1 MGTLVERPNSGGL
14 FDAETLLG
22 QGFFYTTTRY
32 YPETGQRS
40 SLKNL
45 ISFLGL
51 RTAQTAQAKTEPGYY
66 GTKFLA

>member
-40 SLKNL
+40 FLKKS
-45 ISFLGL
+45 ISFLAFKNRPSKDRAWL
-51 RTAQTAQAKTEPGYY
+51 LQR
-66 GTKFLA
+66 